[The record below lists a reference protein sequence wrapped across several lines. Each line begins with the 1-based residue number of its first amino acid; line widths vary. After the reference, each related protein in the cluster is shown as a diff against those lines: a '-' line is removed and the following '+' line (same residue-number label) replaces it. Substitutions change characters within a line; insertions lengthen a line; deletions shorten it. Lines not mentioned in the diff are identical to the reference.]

1 VTAAQS
7 KLSPEPRILKD
18 LGDGVIAIDKPAGWL
33 VHAGAEGQD
42 SPIIGDWLEVQL
54 AAQLTA
60 QPGTGERPAPFKPA
74 PVHRLDLE
82 TSGIV
87 LFATTGEAAGRMGK
101 LFTDHGVAK
110 TYVAIVHGRCRKKG
124 IIRTKL
130 RQDGKSVD
138 AVTRYRTLEWIG
150 PYSLVSL
157 KPEHGRKHQLRRHMA
172 TFGHAIVGDDR
183 HGGAHASPRPPRLCL
198 HARVLQIGEQPAI
211 ACELPADLEGYL
223 ERLRARFNEPTDNAS
238 EAK

>member
-1 VTAAQS
+1 MSA
-7 KLSPEPRILKD
+7 SPSPTRSEPRILKD
-18 LGDGVIAIDKPAGWL
+18 FGDGIIAIDKPAGWL

-42 SPIIGDWLEVQL
+42 SPILGEWLQTQL
-54 AAQLTA
+54 NEAAGPDA
-60 QPGTGERPAPFKPA
+60 RPEPFHPA

-87 LFATTGEAAGRMGK
+87 LFATSSEAAGRVGR
-101 LFTDHGVAK
+101 LFTDGLVAK

-124 IIRTKL
+124 IIRTRL
-130 RQDGKSVD
+130 RQDGKSVE

-157 KPEHGRKHQLRRHMA
+157 KPEQGRKHQLRRHMA
-172 TFGHAIVGDDR
+172 TFGHAIVGDSR

-198 HARVLQIGEQPAI
+198 HARVLQIADQPAV
-211 ACELPADLEGYL
+211 ACELPNDLDSYIG
-223 ERLRARFNEPTDNAS
+223 RLRARFTDGAVVDTS
-238 EAK
+238 AK